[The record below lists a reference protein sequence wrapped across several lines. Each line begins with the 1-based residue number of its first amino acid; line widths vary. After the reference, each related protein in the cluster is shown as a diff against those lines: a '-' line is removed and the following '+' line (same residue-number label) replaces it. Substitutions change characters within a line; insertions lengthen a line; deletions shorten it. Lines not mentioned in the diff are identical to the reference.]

1 MGTLTPEA
9 YREYLVKRIEYLTAL
24 IDDYENEDCLTPK
37 EVDRFMRACNTLDDV
52 MERLFFLD
60 NAVDITE

>member
-1 MGTLTPEA
+1 METLTPEE
-9 YREYLVKRIEYLTAL
+9 YREYLVKRIECLTKL
-24 IDDYENEDCLTPK
+24 IEDYENEDCLTTT
-37 EVDRFMRACNTLDDV
+37 EVDRFMRTCNTLDDV

>member
-1 MGTLTPEA
+1 MKTLTPEA
-9 YREYLVKRIEYLTAL
+9 YREYLVKRIECLTKL

-37 EVDRFMRACNTLDDV
+37 EVDRFMRTCNTLDDV

>member
-9 YREYLVKRIEYLTAL
+9 YREYLVKRIECLTKL
-24 IDDYENEDCLTPK
+24 IEDYENEDCLTQK
-37 EVDRFMRACNTLDDV
+37 EVDRLLHTCSALDDV